1 MLKLRVLG
9 SGLMV
14 LLGALKTG
22 RQGNPITMVA
32 HNILLQL
39 TMVMWAFGMI
49 ILKLILGLSFASM
62 T

>member
-32 HNILLQL
+32 HKCIVLL
-39 TMVMWAFGMI
+39 TTKVWACGMMKVN
-49 ILKLILGLSFASM
+49 LFLGLSFANM
-62 T
+62 I